1 MFNQLI
7 SNGKSLDK
15 DRCDGYMNSTRM
27 ARLETSSILR
37 EKMRNYFRNAEKC
50 IVFPVISLVFSMTAS
65 ADQKTDYFRAVA
77 TDNESAVIELALFNF
92 DLNVLNEK
100 GEHALHVALTEGAN
114 KVATFLIKQRI
125 LKVDLPNGNGE
136 TPLMLAA
143 IKGNLDMARRLIAR
157 GAAVN
162 KPGWTPLHY
171 ATSNP
176 DPGSVQMVSLM
187 LEHHAYID
195 AESPNKTTPLMM
207 ASFYGNEEAAR
218 LLLEEGADPGLRNAL
233 GLTAIDFARRA
244 ERDALASA
252 IANAVRGQQ
261 QTKGRW

>member
-1 MFNQLI
+1 MINHF
-7 SNGKSLDK
+7 K
-15 DRCDGYMNSTRM
+15 
-27 ARLETSSILR
+27 
-37 EKMRNYFRNAEKC
+37 NAFQR
-50 IVFPVISLVFSMTAS
+50 IVLTVIFLFSMSSAQ

-100 GEHALHVALTEGAN
+100 GEHALHVALKEGSQ
-114 KVATFLIKQRI
+114 KVASFLIKQRI
-125 LKVDLPNGNGE
+125 VKVDLPNENGE

-143 IKGNLDMARRLIAR
+143 IKGNLDIARQLIAR

-176 DPGSVQMVSLM
+176 EPSSVQMVSLM

-195 AESPNKTTPLMM
+195 AESPNKSTPLMM
-207 ASFYGNEEAAR
+207 AAFYGNEEAAR
-218 LLLEEGADPGLRNAL
+218 LLLEEGADPRLRNEL

-252 IANAVRGQQ
+252 IASGIRGQQ